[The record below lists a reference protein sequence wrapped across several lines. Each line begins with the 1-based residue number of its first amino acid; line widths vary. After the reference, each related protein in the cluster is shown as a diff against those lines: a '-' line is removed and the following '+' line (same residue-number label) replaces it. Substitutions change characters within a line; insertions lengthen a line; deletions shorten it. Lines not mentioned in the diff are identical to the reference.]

1 MFSELGDFDDI
12 PRLLS
17 SSDAELRKRALS
29 MLATELGRRV
39 VRRPWGSI
47 EPFITTLY
55 HKVFVDNDVEA
66 GKRLL
71 DYLKM
76 ILPMAR
82 NVLPLEVRE
91 AADIILWAVQA
102 KLEKIDVSS
111 ALKQIQ
117 KLPASTLVSQ
127 LVKKIAL
134 IELKGEYDESLDELL
149 NEVSG
154 DIERKLQ
161 HLRSLLKD
169 PDSSEIV
176 EHFFLDLDLAFN
188 ARELEGA
195 YTIREYFI
203 HRAKELQKVYKGQ
216 KKLIDEIRAEYQEL
230 EQRYNMVVDKWSKRV
245 AFALPITLP
254 IIVDIGISSLA
265 MQFEPTRIVGSIV
278 TFIFL
283 ILFILVRRVRDI
295 IINTNAISR
304 ISKKIAKYLAR
315 CTREGRDI
323 LKQLEDKKA
332 ALRELEGRI
341 KKFR

>member
-1 MFSELGDFDDI
+1 MLSELGDFDDI

-17 SSDAELRKRALS
+17 SSDAELRRRALS
-29 MLATELGRRV
+29 MLAVELERRV

-66 GKRLL
+66 GKLLL

-76 ILPMAR
+76 ILSMTR
-82 NVLPLEVRE
+82 NVLPLEVQE
-91 AADIILWAVQA
+91 AADIILYAVQA
-102 KLEKIDVSS
+102 KLEEIDVSS

-117 KLPASTLVSQ
+117 KLPASTPVSK

-149 NEVSG
+149 NEVSS

-161 HLRSLLKD
+161 HLRSLLKEH
-169 PDSSEIV
+169 DSREIV
-176 EHFFLDLDLAFN
+176 EHFFLDLDLALN
-188 ARELEGA
+188 ARELEGIH
-195 YTIREYFI
+195 TIREYFI

-216 KKLIDEIRAEYQEL
+216 KKLVDEIRAEYQEL
-230 EQRYNMVVDKWSKRV
+230 EQRYNMIADKWSKRV
-245 AFALPITLP
+245 EFALP
-254 IIVDIGISSLA
+254 IIVDIVILFLI
-265 MQFEPTRIVGSIV
+265 MQFEPTRIVGGIV
-278 TFIFL
+278 TFIFA

-295 IINTNAISR
+295 IINTNVILR

-315 CTREGRDI
+315 YTKEGRKV
-323 LKQLEDKKA
+323 LKQLEDKRA
-332 ALRELEGRI
+332 TLRELEGKI
-341 KKFR
+341 KRFR